1 MIPLYKVKTVYKCKK
16 LIENSRL
23 STLITEFAT
32 YFPAA
37 ETTFEKKYFIPLRQ
51 LKLLIAQIL
60 DRVAYK
66 QKELSRTMQFLN
78 GDAWFVSMPYTI
90 GRGRGIVVTS
100 KYSSKIRGWLRQ
112 ENCRL
117 LTLTFNPT
125 THYRFRNHHSKS
137 PWSQQRR

>member
-1 MIPLYKVKTVYKCKK
+1 MIPHYKVRTVYKCKK
-16 LIENSRL
+16 LIENSML

-32 YFPAA
+32 YFPSAD
-37 ETTFEKKYFIPLRQ
+37 TTFEKKYFIPVRQ

-60 DRVAYK
+60 ERVAYK

-100 KYSSKIRGWLRQ
+100 KYSNQVVDISWHFS
-112 ENCRL
+112 EE
-117 LTLTFNPT
+117 
-125 THYRFRNHHSKS
+125 
-137 PWSQQRR
+137 